1 MRTLKPY
8 ASRLDCLGACIS
20 GICLVHCIA
29 MPLLLAFA
37 PALAHFIP
45 GDELFHRLLAL
56 LVVGAGLP
64 SFWLGF
70 RKHGRTVVVAAGLAG
85 LSIVLFA
92 LAFGDSFNSHI
103 AEIAL
108 TMTGSVVLTSA
119 HLANRTF
126 CRKCNRCEH

>member
-1 MRTLKPY
+1 MRTLKLY
-8 ASRLDCLGACIS
+8 ASRLDHLGACIS

-37 PALAHFIP
+37 PAVAHFIP

-70 RKHGRTVVVAAGLAG
+70 HKHGRTVVVAAGLAG
-85 LSIVLFA
+85 LAIVLFA
-92 LAFGDSFNSHI
+92 LAFGDSFHSHI
-103 AEIAL
+103 AEVAL

-126 CRKCNRCEH
+126 CRKCSRCEH